1 MNASF
6 VSLGSHLM
14 GDLFCLTF
22 SQSVPI
28 TNERKMGNLFNPPK
42 CQAVSLGFLGW

>member
-14 GDLFCLTF
+14 GTFFCLTF
-22 SQSVPI
+22 SQSVLI
-28 TNERKMGNLFNPPK
+28 TNERKNGKL
-42 CQAVSLGFLGW
+42 L